1 MPLSSDRREFLQP
14 VTRTEDLGVM
24 ASFERLQIIIPIS
37 KPLLVDLSLHVLT
50 TWVCRGRDSNTDH
63 PHARLNTEWPSQ
75 SPPWTQYWWVT
86 IAVSTM
92 DSILSDHRSLH
103 HAIVSRGYTAT
114 GYSMLPVSTENWLR
128 RYQES
133 TNMIHCTILVDCMV
147 NGQLFSSLSWR
158 LEWVLLMVCISFLT
172 LL

>member
-14 VTRTEDLGVM
+14 VTRTVDLGVM
-24 ASFERLQIIIPIS
+24 ASFDRLQIIILIS
-37 KPLLVDLSLHVLT
+37 KPLLVDLSLYVLT

-75 SPPWTQYWWVT
+75 SPPWTQYWVT

-92 DSILSDHRSLH
+92 DSILIEWPSQSPPCNRRD
-103 HAIVSRGYTAT
+103 YTAT
-114 GYSMLPVSTENWLR
+114 GYSML
-128 RYQES
+128 YQSQRKIGSVDTRKS
-133 TNMIHCTILVDCMV
+133 TNMIHCTIVVDCMV